1 MNDSNTPLH
10 VHKATCSDYYCVNLS
25 CSFVQML
32 LPSLMHILE
41 NNIPHLVPTSLPSTV
56 MGMSLGSLTVHT
68 LPQPHVE
75 CHMLLEFAAK
85 GELLQVSNCIQYG
98 MLL

>member
-10 VHKATCSDYYCVNLS
+10 VHKATCSDYYCVNFS

-41 NNIPHLVPTSLPSTV
+41 NIPHLVSTLLTSTV

-68 LPQPHVE
+68 LLQPHVE
-75 CHMLLEFAAK
+75 CQMLLEFAAK